1 MRLGLPAEIDPSLFR
16 HLPPGLDIVRI
27 AAAQEASVGGIAPDA
42 LELDMWVLPLFPH
55 QAAMVRPQIRSAHV
69 VQSLLAGVDAYL
81 PLIPNGATLCDAQGV
96 HDVPVAEW
104 IAGVILATLKYIPFY
119 LQLQGMGDWGR
130 RAGATQLYR
139 SAHPEDTSE
148 YPSPLEEELAGSR
161 VLIVGYGSIG
171 RTVEDRLAPF
181 GVTIERI
188 GRRRREG
195 VEPEEMLDELL
206 PSADVVVLLVPL
218 TEHTRGM
225 IDSKRL
231 AAMKRGALLV
241 NAARGPVVD
250 TDALVQALHAG
261 RIRAAVDVTD
271 PEPLPAGHPLWSAPN
286 LLLTPHIAGA
296 SPRFMERAMVLLGEQ
311 CRRYLA
317 GQPLAHVVSDG
328 Y

>member
-16 HLPPGLDIVRI
+16 HLPPGLEMVRI
-27 AAAQEASVGGIAPDA
+27 APTPDESPA
-42 LELDMWVLPLFPH
+42 LDLDMWVLPLYPH
-55 QAAMVRPQIRSAHV
+55 QAAIVRPRIRSARV

-81 PLIPNGATLCDAQGV
+81 PLIPSGATLCDAQGV
-96 HDVPVAEW
+96 HDLPVAEW
-104 IAGVILATLKYIPFY
+104 IVGVILATLKYIPFY
-119 LQLQGMGDWGR
+119 LQVQAAGEWSR
-130 RAGATQLYR
+130 RAQSTQLYR
-139 SAHPEDTSE
+139 AAHPEDVSE
-148 YPSPLEEELAGSR
+148 YPAPLEEELAGSK

-171 RTVEDRLAPF
+171 RAVEARLAPF

-195 VEPEEMLDELL
+195 VEPEERLDDLL
-206 PSADVVVLLVPL
+206 PAADVVVLLVPL

-225 IDSKRL
+225 INGPRL

-241 NAARGPVVD
+241 NAARGPVVN
-250 TDALVQALHAG
+250 TDALVQELHRG

-271 PEPLPAGHPLWSAPN
+271 PEPLPNGHPLWSAPN

-296 SPRFMERAMVLLGEQ
+296 SPRFMERAMTLLGEQ

-317 GQPLAHVVSDG
+317 GEPLAHIVSDG